1 MLQRTPVVFVTNL
14 GAHDYEPAKKFGE
27 LRFLTKGKIKR
38 YATSTIYRDFID
50 GMSDGIKEDFLL
62 VSSLSILNSIASAI
76 IARKFGVVN
85 FLLFSDG
92 KYILRSVNVDALLNT
107 NEGEG
112 DEDLRSDGE
121 ARGLRRDEAD
131 APADEGQ

>member
-1 MLQRTPVVFVTNL
+1 
-14 GAHDYEPAKKFGE
+14 
-27 LRFLTKGKIKR
+27 
-38 YATSTIYRDFID
+38 
-50 GMSDGIKEDFLL
+50 MSDGIKEDFLL

-112 DEDLRSDGE
+112 NEDLRIDGE

-131 APADEGQ
+131 APLDEGQ

>member
-1 MLQRTPVVFVTNL
+1 MSQRTPVVFVTNL

-112 DEDLRSDGE
+112 DEDLRTDGE

-131 APADEGQ
+131 APLDEGQ

>member
-1 MLQRTPVVFVTNL
+1 VSQRTPVVFVTNL

-112 DEDLRSDGE
+112 NEDLRIDGE

-131 APADEGQ
+131 APLDEGQ

>member
-1 MLQRTPVVFVTNL
+1 MSQRTPVVFVTNL

-112 DEDLRSDGE
+112 DEDLRTDGE
-121 ARGLRRDEAD
+121 AGRLRSDEAD
-131 APADEGQ
+131 APLDEGQ